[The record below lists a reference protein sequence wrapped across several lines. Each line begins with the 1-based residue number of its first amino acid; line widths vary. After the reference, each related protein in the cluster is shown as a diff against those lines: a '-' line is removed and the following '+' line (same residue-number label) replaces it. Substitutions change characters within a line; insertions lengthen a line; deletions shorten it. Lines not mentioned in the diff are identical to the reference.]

1 MHAYLQS
8 ILSQRLNHL
17 TVLHIHVNLE
27 KHMELIQV
35 AYNIVLKK
43 SIKNDQ
49 FVQSSNWILRIYM
62 YVMVLKKFV
71 KTDQFVQ
78 SSN

>member
-8 ILSQRLNHL
+8 ILSQRLNDL

-49 FVQSSNWILRIYM
+49 FVQNTSWMLCIHK
-62 YVMVLKKFV
+62 YVCSG
-71 KTDQFVQ
+71 TIEC
-78 SSN
+78 

>member
-8 ILSQRLNHL
+8 ILSQRLNDL

-49 FVQSSNWILRIYM
+49 FVQNSN
-62 YVMVLKKFV
+62 
-71 KTDQFVQ
+71 
-78 SSN
+78 